1 MSRETKTINKD
12 HKYIPLK
19 EKNTCEK
26 AATMIFGKVNSSLSH
41 KGKNRRKRKNKD
53 GIPSSRSTGEHL
65 GLGLVC
71 HVYIRSDCGHYAS
84 PLRNWKEC
92 R

>member
-41 KGKNRRKRKNKD
+41 KGKNRRKDNKESAWVAPTIKPLLIHAKMLGSWFFVID
-53 GIPSSRSTGEHL
+53 G
-65 GLGLVC
+65 
-71 HVYIRSDCGHYAS
+71 
-84 PLRNWKEC
+84 
-92 R
+92 

>member
-12 HKYIPLK
+12 LKYIPLK

-26 AATMIFGKVNSSLSH
+26 VATVIFGKVNFSLSH

-53 GIPSSRSTGEHL
+53 GIP
-65 GLGLVC
+65 
-71 HVYIRSDCGHYAS
+71 
-84 PLRNWKEC
+84 
-92 R
+92 